1 MTTLAARV
9 SARLREALQD
19 PEHYARRRHK
29 SAQGQQEFRWIT
41 IGAQDHEGGT
51 HVQIKSSTGEI
62 VAGPDALTGK
72 KVGELGK
79 PDAKKPEAKSSEK
92 PARKLDQ
99 ESKPDSK
106 PKADPAPNG
115 NRHADILD
123 HLKSGKHTSLS
134 ELKDAIGGEGLEEDL
149 QSLADDDRISMHT
162 PRAGEPGLW
171 MTPEQVKRHEET
183 SADTVESGES
193 EESPKAEQLPDS
205 KQGDP
210 IPVNTDEPR
219 KAAGDLFQKEYDSEY
234 AFARKSAVPNFGDDV
249 KNSARHKRNSW
260 RGLEQAEKDGTAAE
274 FVTRDSLMK
283 LEPHDLIERA
293 SKNPMTSLAMYYAL
307 RTIPAKP
314 GYNGRGD
321 NAHSRADFHEMYG
334 RLKEFAS
341 QQAATQPDP
350 AKAVDAFRSEVQS
363 IIREF
368 RGRPKR
374 EGEIYNWT
382 AESMIA
388 MQSPLSSW
396 KRRGN
401 AVMAKLE
408 EFARADKKKYGEHP
422 DVYTDIKAAGDRIE
436 KIKEHVK
443 DIIEGVS
450 LPATFGDS
458 RKSNRFN
465 PADLYVKIA
474 SRKGGKDVSAMTSS
488 GVKAAS
494 SLTDH
499 FEMKGLQWGNSVT
512 DDERKHHAAKLVEA
526 FTDLADTLGIK
537 PEDVSLGGNLS
548 MAIGARGKSNALAHY
563 EPGLKVINMTRVKGV
578 GSLAHEWG
586 HAFDD
591 LAENKGRFL
600 SDSYHGSELV
610 EAMNEAHQAMRLSG
624 FENRL
629 QEQLQDM
636 PPKERMYWNSRKEKF
651 ARCFERYIQR
661 KLENTGRSNT
671 YLSGIETKG
680 YKQGG
685 YWPVDAEIDE
695 MSDAFDGLFAAYR
708 KAKYGSEQPQRFSRE
723 ELADFYAKQ
732 LGFNFDE
739 AKHPRDEGGRFS
751 KKKAAESGKSYNDWS
766 SSISDAFRS
775 GDINEDHPA
784 WKALS
789 SEAAKPG
796 SVDDF
801 RDYKNLKGQHVR
813 TSNGHHG
820 VVVDAA
826 DDLSHVVVE
835 HEDGGRSKHFL
846 EGLDHLGARIMHD
859 LGRGRPS
866 ERDMNYMAGV
876 IAKEMQASGQPVGEA
891 MKAHGLEGVSVT
903 MPMRKLIAEKLAEAK
918 SGDGAT
924 AKPKKPEPSAAHKA
938 VASRFGIPPE
948 AVQDIASTDVKEL
961 RRRDEYTPPN
971 YAGDGPVTDYEDHPL
986 GTARIMSFGD
996 PNEAYVDFMHEFDPK
1011 DLTPTEHEDGVK
1023 QRDKSYPKYVEW
1035 AKAGHKPPPISAAVS
1050 EKTGKYLSMNRRRVL
1065 AAQDAGVKSIK
1076 GWLGVNNK
1084 ETGNPLKYGDV
1095 MRALKEHEQKS
1106 AKPEPAPAKPSKA
1119 PGVAG
1124 IQQGL
1129 FGQDTSGQKSLF
1141 NVAKPSAKKPVAKEV
1156 AAKIAGKLGELLSKK
1171 DTVSPADLT
1180 IPLQPESLPGQK
1192 SMFSMGADQY
1202 EKRWITLGAKGG
1214 EHRTRVQIDDDGR
1227 ITAGPA
1233 SLKGETLKSLKSRS
1247 SEIRAKAAHARASGK
1262 GGRDFTAKQA
1272 AALAGNHR
1280 VLQYDAAKQ
1289 AARLAGVA
1297 VHDVIKA
1304 MPEAYRFIKEQAE
1317 LKERAKDR
1325 ARILTGLNAGVLAQI
1340 ENSHRDYSS
1349 VPGFDEAA
1357 HAVAME
1363 HPELGLDPDDT
1374 DTPAAVWD
1382 LIREGKQDPPAMHSP
1397 EVAKLAAQWVKP
1409 AKKVKAHDDWDAVPF
1424 SRASRLDA
1432 PERYSV
1438 KWNESEHPRDATG
1451 KWSEKGNGSVSHQFK
1466 IDSDARKKWLD
1477 TGTAAAFRVQDSRY
1491 PLPEKSKSTWNGD
1504 DSETMPGVSGYANL
1518 INAWQDIMLG
1528 RTESAT
1534 GDNYS
1539 SQVEQSGGTP
1549 SLVVMQGREIDGP
1562 GAEII
1567 VPNPKIAAVFHK
1579 KDLEKSFRDFIGQE
1593 YGSLDEHDYRT
1604 APIEEILNS
1613 YEWSEDD
1620 FENAVKHL
1628 LAEQSR

>member
-1 MTTLAARV
+1 MIAPTRLHQTGNGSV
-9 SARLREALQD
+9 STGNGIEFFPVNHANTFQGRASTMASTYREYDVALRNSIENARLMRNDSSIMECLEARQRAVALLKWHIEPEDDRSLEQKQLAEEMTKVMMRTPRFMEMRRVLQEAVWYGKSAVQVMYNTDWIGGYRRFCILSPDRDTPAWLPIHGDKLVFRHDDLTEFDRSKGRYPFQVGIRVGGSFQPGQKVRGKYEVEPVASQFRGTEAVDRGMAYFVDQEDRQKLIIHKHSIEDGAYEDILSAGSIHGVGVRSRIYWDWIQKQEIQSMLLAYIERYHGGIEIYRFPLGNDEAEKSVDAAIRNRQPGRAALKVPIPMGEDAMQYGVEVFESSMAGVQQMQDLLTNFYGHRIKRYILGQILSSESEATGLGSGVADLHLESLLQIIEYDATGLEETITEEPLRRLQHSNFPSSRGIRLRFKIDTREADSDSKLDAVRQAW
-19 PEHYARRRHK
+19 EMGARIK
-29 SAQGQQEFRWIT
+29 ESDVLDQCGLSAPTASDRVLPAPGGGQGQQPPGMPGMPPSGPPKVQASVPDHVTANPEPEPAKYSYAAQEPDLRSAIERAAAETDQEPTEAQKLAGNYRKGQFHWNGWTIAIETPAGGFRRGKNSLGVEWS
-41 IGAQDHEGGT
+41 H
-51 HVQIKSSTGEI
+51 QIPVHYGYIRRTESEADG
-62 VAGPDALTGK
+62 DALDVFIG
-72 KVGELGK
+72 
-79 PDAKKPEAKSSEK
+79 PE
-92 PARKLDQ
+92 P
-99 ESKPDSK
+99 ESPVVFVVD
-106 PKADPAPNG
+106 
-115 NRHADILD
+115 
-123 HLKSGKHTSLS
+123 
-134 ELKDAIGGEGLEEDL
+134 
-149 QSLADDDRISMHT
+149 
-162 PRAGEPGLW
+162 
-171 MTPEQVKRHEET
+171 QVK
-183 SADTVESGES
+183 ESGRFDEHKVMIGFRS
-193 EESPKAEQLPDS
+193 EQDAAEAYRASYS
-205 KQGDP
+205 KG
-210 IPVNTDEPR
+210 
-219 KAAGDLFQKEYDSEY
+219 
-234 AFARKSAVPNFGDDV
+234 
-249 KNSARHKRNSW
+249 W
-260 RGLEQAEKDGTAAE
+260 RGLK
-274 FVTRDSLMK
+274 
-283 LEPHDLIERA
+283 
-293 SKNPMTSLAMYYAL
+293 
-307 RTIPAKP
+307 
-314 GYNGRGD
+314 
-321 NAHSRADFHEMYG
+321 
-334 RLKEFAS
+334 
-341 QQAATQPDP
+341 
-350 AKAVDAFRSEVQS
+350 S
-363 IIREF
+363 I
-368 RGRPKR
+368 
-374 EGEIYNWT
+374 T
-382 AESMIA
+382 
-388 MQSPLSSW
+388 
-396 KRRGN
+396 
-401 AVMAKLE
+401 
-408 EFARADKKKYGEHP
+408 
-422 DVYTDIKAAGDRIE
+422 
-436 KIKEHVK
+436 
-443 DIIEGVS
+443 
-450 LPATFGDS
+450 
-458 RKSNRFN
+458 
-465 PADLYVKIA
+465 
-474 SRKGGKDVSAMTSS
+474 AMT
-488 GVKAAS
+488 VNQFRAWV
-494 SLTDH
+494 
-499 FEMKGLQWGNSVT
+499 EEGNSGSPI
-512 DDERKHHAAKLVEA
+512 EEQ
-526 FTDLADTLGIK
+526 
-537 PEDVSLGGNLS
+537 VSRYS
-548 MAIGARGKSNALAHY
+548 QKSF
-563 EPGLKVINMTRVKGV
+563 
-578 GSLAHEWG
+578 EW
-586 HAFDD
+586 
-591 LAENKGRFL
+591 N
-600 SDSYHGSELV
+600 
-610 EAMNEAHQAMRLSG
+610 
-624 FENRL
+624 
-629 QEQLQDM
+629 
-636 PPKERMYWNSRKEKF
+636 
-651 ARCFERYIQR
+651 
-661 KLENTGRSNT
+661 
-671 YLSGIETKG
+671 
-680 YKQGG
+680 
-685 YWPVDAEIDE
+685 
-695 MSDAFDGLFAAYR
+695 
-708 KAKYGSEQPQRFSRE
+708 
-723 ELADFYAKQ
+723 
-732 LGFNFDE
+732 E